1 MWAASSRKRLFDS
14 ILLKKQ
20 RKSSR
25 CVLLSSITMKCKIFR
40 LAAFL
45 ISISKCGSNQVGTG
59 VTRYSVTYDPAG
71 IEIQNDAEIYT
82 NSFFSDLGIYEDNI
96 KRYNVVS
103 FSEFYNEKVRTAPQ
117 NEKINNFTYT
127 VQRDLNKYS
136 EQIKLFCNE
145 FKQCY

>member
-1 MWAASSRKRLFDS
+1 MWAASGRKRLLDS

-59 VTRYSVTYDPAG
+59 VTRYPVTYDPAG
-71 IEIQNDAEIYT
+71 IEIQNDAEIYPIVVNPKVCNIT
-82 NSFFSDLGIYEDNI
+82 DLYLVWTL
-96 KRYNVVS
+96 R
-103 FSEFYNEKVRTAPQ
+103 SEFSFE
-117 NEKINNFTYT
+117 
-127 VQRDLNKYS
+127 
-136 EQIKLFCNE
+136 
-145 FKQCY
+145 